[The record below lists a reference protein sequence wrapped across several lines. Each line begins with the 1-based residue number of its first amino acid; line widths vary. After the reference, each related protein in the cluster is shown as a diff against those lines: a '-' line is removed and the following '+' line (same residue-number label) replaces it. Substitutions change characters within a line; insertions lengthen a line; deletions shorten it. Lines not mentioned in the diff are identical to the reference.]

1 MDDRDGGRGTEVENR
16 DATALD
22 GGSDARDW
30 SSAGGFRRLGA
41 RCSVVG
47 SVVGRRRG
55 RRSVE
60 SRRRLRRSWE
70 IAPPQ
75 GLTGRWATAYC
86 ALWLGSAARWA
97 FSSFGL
103 QFNV

>member
-47 SVVGRRRG
+47 SVVGRRR
-55 RRSVE
+55 RSVE
-60 SRRRLRRSWE
+60 SRRRVRR
-70 IAPPQ
+70 A
-75 GLTGRWATAYC
+75 GR
-86 ALWLGSAARWA
+86 
-97 FSSFGL
+97 
-103 QFNV
+103 